1 MRCRYYQIALALTL
15 QSAMFRIHRTA
26 LTLAGLAALAIA
38 ALYATFGVAKPS
50 AHWNAFDIAS
60 EGSIAAMAAVW
71 FVVVLTSRPAGRVTA
86 LLALGLVGLMLGAWA
101 DCLDEFFY
109 VTKDNTWPHVVE
121 SGLTLSGMVS
131 LTWGLLYWRR
141 EQFAV
146 TEHLQKRERL
156 FRDHRS
162 FDTLTQVGDADYLR
176 EQLRLEYS
184 RGDSTCAL
192 AMLDIDDFHLVNRDH
207 GQREGDRLLQA
218 VTHVLLLNLR
228 STDLLCRYAGDRFAL
243 LLPGT
248 DAEQARAMAEQLRRA
263 VASLRHHPQRSGPAL
278 HLTMRCVTRPVDT
291 DPRQLLKELNR
302 ALERRIPVHTPAEN
316 AAQHA

>member
-1 MRCRYYQIALALTL
+1 
-15 QSAMFRIHRTA
+15 MFRSHRTP
-26 LTLAGLAALAIA
+26 LTLAGLAAIGVATLYA
-38 ALYATFGVAKPS
+38 ALGAVKPIS
-50 AHWNAFDIAS
+50 HWNAFDIAS
-60 EGSIAAMAAVW
+60 EGSVATMAAVW

-101 DCLDEFFY
+101 DCLDEFFFIA
-109 VTKDNTWPHVVE
+109 KDRPWPHLVE
-121 SGLTLSGMVS
+121 SGLTLSGMFS

-141 EQFAV
+141 EQFMV

-184 RGDSTCAL
+184 RGATNCAL
-192 AMLDIDDFHLVNRDH
+192 AMLDIDDFHLINRDH

-248 DAEQARAMAEQLRRA
+248 DGEQARAIAEQLRRA
-263 VASLRHHPQRSGPAL
+263 VASLRHYPQRGGAAL
-278 HLTMRCVTRPVDT
+278 QVTMRHVTRPVDAE
-291 DPRQLLKELNR
+291 PRQLLKELNR
-302 ALERRIPVHTPAEN
+302 ALERRIPVHVPDS